1 MAFIPALEIAART
14 DTGLVREQNEDAV
27 AFSVEHGYAILA
39 DGMGGYSA
47 GEVASRMTIEIVGAA
62 FNDEIERLKTQ
73 QPQSRLECAKQ
84 VRELMLEAIRTAN
97 AKIVQAS
104 QTEPEWDGMGTT
116 LVAAVAQDDTIFVAH
131 VGDSR
136 AYRFRNGVL
145 EQITRDHSLLQEQID
160 AGLITVDDARL
171 SLNKNLVTRAVGVD
185 TAMLD
190 VEIHEHH
197 LLPGDI
203 YLLCSDGLSDMLDDA
218 EIREILATKG
228 GLLNAACNALVDH
241 ANSKGGRD
249 NISVILVRIVPPP
262 LKSWTLFSR
271 VLDWFR

>member
-1 MAFIPALEIAART
+1 
-14 DTGLVREQNEDAV
+14 
-27 AFSVEHGYAILA
+27 
-39 DGMGGYSA
+39 
-47 GEVASRMTIEIVGAA
+47 
-62 FNDEIERLKTQ
+62 
-73 QPQSRLECAKQ
+73 
-84 VRELMLEAIRTAN
+84 
-97 AKIVQAS
+97 
-104 QTEPEWDGMGTT
+104 
-116 LVAAVAQDDTIFVAH
+116 
-131 VGDSR
+131 
-136 AYRFRNGVL
+136 
-145 EQITRDHSLLQEQID
+145 
-160 AGLITVDDARL
+160 
-171 SLNKNLVTRAVGVD
+171 
-185 TAMLD
+185 MLD